1 MAKEF
6 KEILAELKLIDPKTI
21 TTEQA
26 GILLSCLEEFYRI
39 ILRQQ
44 AEIQLFKDEI
54 NRLKGEQGK
63 PNIKGNKKKKEPAG
77 SKDISSEAER
87 KEQQAERQAKR
98 VKFGDTV
105 QVNETLECS
114 LDRSELPSDAEFKG
128 YARSYYQTLE
138 IQGKTILVKREIYYS
153 ASEGKT
159 YTAALPAGFEEG
171 SDYTDELK
179 AHLIMLKFGYGMS
192 EGKILELLRNSG
204 IEISSGS
211 ISNIL
216 TGKGEELSGER
227 EAIYQAGQEW
237 GSYQQT
243 DSTGARENGVNQ
255 HCHILTNDFY
265 TAYFTEAK
273 KDRMSVLDVLRGKEP
288 RKYLLNEST
297 FEIMNY
303 LQVSKPLMAS
313 LAELCSDRLMD
324 EEEYLTT
331 LAAHL
336 GKDSLEKHRGK
347 LLESAYLAAYH
358 AEDPIEA
365 LVCDDAP
372 QYKLVAV
379 LLALCWVH
387 EGRHYKKL
395 NPLFKHHRKLLD
407 KFLSDFWSL
416 YHELLAY
423 KNSPNPE
430 RAIQLEAQF
439 DALTARVTGYK
450 HLDDRIEKTKKKK
463 EALLAVLKKPELP
476 LHNNLSELGA
486 RVEVKFRKVSLQTRS
501 PKGTKAK
508 DTFFTIIQ
516 TAKKL
521 GVNPYSYILDRVT
534 KKFEMDSLA
543 AIIRRKAALVQCV

>member
-1 MAKEF
+1 MEF
-6 KEILAELKLIDPKTI
+6 RELIGGLKLIDPETI
-21 TTEQA
+21 SVDQA
-26 GILLSCLEEFYRI
+26 RILLSCLEEFYQI
-39 ILRQQ
+39 IVRQQ

-63 PNIKGNKKKKEPAG
+63 PNIKGNKKRKESSA
-77 SKDISSEAER
+77 SKNISSEGER
-87 KEQQAERQAKR
+87 KEQKMERRAKG
-98 VKFGDTV
+98 VKFDGA
-105 QVNETLECS
+105 QEVNETLECS
-114 LDRSELPSDAEFKG
+114 LDRWELPSDAEFKG
-128 YARSYYQTLE
+128 YATSYYQTLE
-138 IQGKTILVKREIYYS
+138 IKGKTILVKREIYYS
-153 ASEGKT
+153 ASEAKT
-159 YTAALPAGFEEG
+159 YTAALPPGFEEG

-179 AHLIMLKFGYGMS
+179 AQLIMLKFGYGMS
-192 EGKILELLRNSG
+192 EGKILELLQNSG

-216 TGKGEELSGER
+216 TAKGEELSGER
-227 EAIYQAGQEW
+227 KEIYQAGRES
-237 GSYQQT
+237 GCYQQS
-243 DSTGARENGVNQ
+243 DSTAARENGVNQ
-255 HCHILTNDFY
+255 HCHIVANDYY

-273 KDRMSVLDVLRGKEP
+273 KDRISVLDVLRGKEP
-288 RKYLLNEST
+288 RKYLLNESA
-297 FEIMNY
+297 FEIMKY

-313 LAELCSDRLMD
+313 LAELRSEALMD
-324 EEEYLTT
+324 EEQYLAK

-336 GKDSLEKHRGK
+336 GKDVLEKHRAK

-358 AEDPIEA
+358 AQGALAA

-379 LLALCWVH
+379 LVALCWVH

-395 NPLFKHHRKLLD
+395 NPLFKHHQKLVD

-416 YHELLAY
+416 YHGLLDY
-423 KNSPNPE
+423 KKAPDPQ
-430 RAIQLEAQF
+430 RALHLEAQF
-439 DALTARVTGYK
+439 DDLTARVTGYK
-450 HLDDRIEKTKKKK
+450 QLDERIEKTKRKK
-463 EALLAVLKKPELP
+463 EALLAVLQKPELP

-521 GVNPYSYILDRVT
+521 GVNPYAYILDRIT

-543 AIIRRKAALVQCV
+543 TIIRRKAALVQGI